1 MGAWS
6 EYPLCNDYVL
16 DDLGSLR
23 NTNDT
28 RNVVERVLYNK
39 DGYLGNFEIG
49 GLLLDSCIGT
59 TYVCNKN
66 GINKQLNI
74 IKASVKDNIM
84 HYDEEGNSGFCES
97 IESLIAFCSLPIEY
111 RKKLLTEVLKLF
123 ELYNKNGVY
132 KKDLSIWVDQ
142 SRRSKIYMQV
152 WGQLTKLQETQDFSK
167 AIVINKDAFDKFCII
182 YRFFEY
188 YTDTCGNTENY
199 LSLLPDNSIKVHG
212 INKKMSEYSTRYDI
226 SSGDSPLK
234 GLIGKD
240 KLEILISNNKVITN
254 DNINKPSKATTVG
267 ALQVIITD
275 VIKKSTTTI
284 GYNIKDRQGNQR
296 YVPADVLKNAV
307 RNNKVDVLNY
317 TLTSDNRFT
326 PSKRSR

>member
-16 DDLGSLR
+16 DDLGTLR

-28 RNVVERVLYNK
+28 RNKIEHVLHTT
-39 DGYLGNFEIG
+39 DRYLGNFEVG

-59 TYVCNKN
+59 TYICSKN
-66 GINKQLNI
+66 GIKKQLNI

-84 HYDEEGNSGFCES
+84 HYDEEGNDGFCES
-97 IESLIAFCSLPIEY
+97 IESLVAFCALPIEY
-111 RKKLLTEVLKLF
+111 RKKLLNELLRLF
-123 ELYNKNGVY
+123 ELYSKNGVY
-132 KKDLSIWVDQ
+132 NNDLSSWVDP
-142 SRRSKIYMQV
+142 SGRSKIYMQM
-152 WGQLTKLQETQDFSK
+152 WGQLAKLNETQDFSK

-182 YRFFEY
+182 YRFFDY
-188 YTDTCGNTENY
+188 YSDTCGNTEKY

-212 INKKMSEYSTRYDI
+212 INKKMSEYSARYDI

-240 KLEILISNNKVITN
+240 KLDILISHNKVVN
-254 DNINKPSKATTVG
+254 SSNVNKPSSVPTSNILQVVITDIIKKATKTV
-267 ALQVIITD
+267 
-275 VIKKSTTTI
+275 

-296 YVPADVLKNAV
+296 YVPAEILKNAV
-307 RNNKVDVLNY
+307 RNNKVDVINY

-326 PSKRSR
+326 PSKRSN